1 MLFEKHGMHIVKIES
16 QEIHGGTLRVY
27 IANKNSLHRVHSSVN
42 YFLEDE
48 KKYDLDFYKTWG
60 LQIKKHIEECAGI
73 IKQCKKDGLKI
84 ACFGAAAKGCVF
96 LNAAGITNEEIDY
109 IIDDTDIKQGLYM
122 PGTGIPIVSREILKK
137 EKIDVII
144 LLVHNFQ
151 EHILRTLKKDYDGEV
166 MIMIPEI
173 QKIKNVKECTNHK
186 F

>member
-1 MLFEKHGMHIVKIES
+1 M
-16 QEIHGGTLRVY
+16 
-27 IANKNSLHRVHSSVN
+27 
-42 YFLEDE
+42 E
-48 KKYDLDFYKTWG
+48 KKESTK
-60 LQIKKHIEECAGI
+60 EEM
-73 IKQCKKDGLKI
+73 KSELK
-84 ACFGAAAKGCVF
+84 
-96 LNAAGITNEEIDY
+96 N
-109 IIDDTDIKQGLYM
+109 
-122 PGTGIPIVSREILKK
+122 LKK